1 MISLDAVVEA
11 LENWGAVE
19 DVTFGQRTA
28 QIETSSTTHYESLLL
43 EQDDEGIISIK
54 DVESGYV
61 LGVSRPEYTTSMVAA
76 MVLKLSVHGS
86 V

>member
-28 QIETSSTTHYESLLL
+28 QIETTGTIHYESLLL
-43 EQDDEGIISIK
+43 EQDDEGSISIK

-61 LGVSRPEYTTSMVAA
+61 LGVSRPGYSTGEVAA
-76 MVLKLSVHGS
+76 MVLKLAVYGN